1 MSWLSKALGGNTLK
15 IGAALAAGYFGKEY
29 LFGATSPSQGYL
41 PTGELVSGKY
51 TSGNLASSVLNKF
64 DITPF
69 AQTSFGQSAVGKA
82 ITGVGSFLSIGDERE
97 DPSLFS
103 QLLASQFK
111 QPGDPRM
118 NPLPGGVRSDLAF
131 QAGRAQQIQLG
142 NSGAL
147 NAALGRSDLQ
157 QYLAKQVAMM
167 RLPPVS
173 ALPTASSISSGVSTT
188 KGQRRSYAKMTTGT
202 T

>member
-29 LFGATSPSQGYL
+29 LFGEASTNIGLGDPSTYRF
-41 PTGELVSGKY
+41 
-51 TSGNLASSVLNKF
+51 TSGNFAAETMNRF
-64 DITPF
+64 GITPF
-69 AQTSFGQSAVGKA
+69 SGTSLGQSAVGKA
-82 ITGVGSFLSIGDERE
+82 ITGVGSFLSIGDERKG
-97 DPSLFS
+97 PSLFS

-188 KGQRRSYAKMTTGT
+188 KGQRRSYAKMTTST